1 MLIDLVLCET
11 VSGYTVAQTKQFAV
25 DVDDEVILDDNTR
38 AKVIK
43 TLSAE
48 PNDYTCDFVL
58 TLAKQNQ
65 VQKVKSVVKYK
76 RIEY

>member
-1 MLIDLVLCET
+1 LQKSIKIPLKL
-11 VSGYTVAQTKQFAV
+11 SLVAQTKQFAV

-58 TLAKQNQ
+58 TLAKQNKIK
-65 VQKVKSVVKYK
+65 KVNYVVKYEK
-76 RIEY
+76 V

>member
-11 VSGYTVAQTKQFAV
+11 VRGYTVAQTKQFAV

-58 TLAKQNQ
+58 TLAKQNKIK
-65 VQKVKSVVKYK
+65 KVNYVVKYEK
-76 RIEY
+76 V

>member
-1 MLIDLVLCET
+1 MLIELVLCET
-11 VSGYTVAQTKQFAV
+11 VIGYTVAQTKQFAV
-25 DVDDEVILDDNTR
+25 NVGDEIILEDNTR
-38 AKVIK
+38 AKAIK

-65 VQKVKSVVKYK
+65 VPKVKKVVKYHEIK
-76 RIEY
+76 Y

>member
-1 MLIDLVLCET
+1 MIIDLVLCKT
-11 VSGYTVAQTKQFAV
+11 VSGYTVAQAKQFAV
-25 DVDDEVILDDNTR
+25 DVDDEVILDDDTR

-58 TLAKQNQ
+58 TLAKQNHI
-65 VQKVKSVVKYK
+65 QKVKYVVKYEK
-76 RIEY
+76 V